1 MFKKSDQNFL
11 ALLDNPDVM
20 DRRISTLR
28 TMRLIHTITATFGL
42 IAFFVILFMILG
54 KHSKESPPALVLMIV
69 IFLQPAIAAM
79 MAHGELRTL
88 LMFKKLHD
96 DKSVVTP

>member
-1 MFKKSDQNFL
+1 MFEKSDQNFL
-11 ALLDNPDVM
+11 ALLDDPAMLDKRV
-20 DRRISTLR
+20 STLR
-28 TMRLIHTITATFGL
+28 TMRLINTITASFGL
-42 IAFFVILFMILG
+42 VAFFVILFMILG

-79 MAHGELRTL
+79 MAQNELRTL
-88 LMFKKLHD
+88 LMFKKLRD